1 MYGRGVP
8 KRGFATAIVL
18 QGDEPSPAGHILVSD
33 FDDAGGETGGADAD
47 EEYAAALE

>member
-18 QGDEPSPAGHILVSD
+18 QGDEPSLAGHILAGD
-33 FDDAGGETGGADAD
+33 FDDAVGEAGGADAD
-47 EEYAAALE
+47 EEDAAAFE

>member
-18 QGDEPSPAGHILVSD
+18 QGDEPSSAGHILAGD
-33 FDDAGGETGGADAD
+33 FDDAGGDAGGADAD
-47 EEYAAALE
+47 EEDAATLE

>member
-8 KRGFATAIVL
+8 EWGFATAIVL
-18 QGDEPSPAGHILVSD
+18 QGDAPSSAVHILAGD
-33 FDDAGGETGGADAD
+33 FDDAGGEAGGADAD

>member
-18 QGDEPSPAGHILVSD
+18 QGDAPSSATLNLAGD
-33 FDDAGGETGGADAD
+33 FDDAGGEAGGADAD
-47 EEYAAALE
+47 EEDAAALE

>member
-18 QGDEPSPAGHILVSD
+18 QRNEPSSAGHILAGD
-33 FDDAGGETGGADAD
+33 FDDAGGEAGGADAD
-47 EEYAAALE
+47 KEDAAALE